1 MKSPVERRSVVLGD
15 HKTSVSLEQV
25 FWNCMKEISR
35 KRGKTLSELVSEI
48 DDNRQQGNLSSA
60 IRLFVLDYGTKRT
73 CRCSHDMS
81 GVEGETDLA
90 RMRGSWR

>member
-60 IRLFVLDYGTKRT
+60 IRLFVLDYFRAAADQRNLPKPIHAEAVN
-73 CRCSHDMS
+73 C
-81 GVEGETDLA
+81 ELPN
-90 RMRGSWR
+90 